1 MKKRV
6 ISVIVFLSIAAA
18 LLLIDCTTRMLFV
31 LICGCI
37 CCHDMTNALN
47 KLGHRA
53 TPIFGYLFVLA
64 NCLLIYLD
72 SLDLLE
78 ASDLHFPILLILIFA
93 ALSVS
98 IFTEKY
104 NPTDMLLSLALLI
117 YPGMLFLMITQV
129 LAAPAPLW
137 YMGIVCGAASAALC
151 DTFAL
156 FGGMAF
162 GKHKLAPRISPKK
175 TIEGSVCGLISA
187 VVTGVIL
194 FFIFKKTGIV
204 IPVWGYMAISAVSS
218 TLGQMG
224 DLIASSFKRQ
234 AGIKDYS
241 NLIPG
246 HGGMMD
252 RLDSHL
258 FAIPVA
264 YYMIQLF
271 LSLPVK

>member
-6 ISVIVFLSIAAA
+6 ISVIVFLSITAA
-18 LLLIDCTTRMLFV
+18 LLLIDRSTRVIFALV
-31 LICGCI
+31 CGCI
-37 CCHDMTNALN
+37 CCHDMTGALN
-47 KLGHRA
+47 KLGHNT
-53 TPIFGYLFVLA
+53 TPVFGYLFVLA
-64 NCLLIYLD
+64 NCLLIYF
-72 SLDLLE
+72 DLE
-78 ASDLHFPILLILIFA
+78 TWRMPVLLVVIFA
-93 ALSVS
+93 ALCVS
-98 IFTEKY
+98 IFCEKFK
-104 NPTDMLLSLALLI
+104 PTDMLLSLALLI
-117 YPGMLFLMITQV
+117 YPGTLILMITQV

-187 VVTGVIL
+187 VITGVIL
-194 FFIFKKTGIV
+194 YFIFKKTGIS
-204 IPVWGYMAISAVSS
+204 IPVWGYMLISAVSS

-258 FAIPVA
+258 FAIPAA
-264 YYMIQLF
+264 YYMICYFF
-271 LSLPVK
+271 LNQVIK